1 MRHTSAA
8 VRAFSM
14 SRRVPGMLREVR
26 PRGVLRSWPWTFLS
40 RCSCSRVTRRPDLDF
55 RQGDAERLEF
65 ADRSVDA
72 VVMNFGLLH
81 LSNPDL
87 ALREAHRVL
96 RSGGW
101 LAFTVWARPT
111 EAVVFGIVLEAIER
125 HGDLS
130 VPLPPGPPF
139 FRFSDDGECRA
150 ALLSA
155 GFDTVTIKRIPQIW
169 RLESVDR
176 LFTAM
181 LGATVRTG
189 GLLRAQT
196 PAAHYRIRRAV
207 SEEVGRY
214 RSGDRVALPMPAV
227 LAAATARK

>member
-1 MRHTSAA
+1 VA
-8 VRAFSM
+8 VDFSE
-14 SRRVPGMLREVR
+14 PML
-26 PRGVLRSWPWTFLS
+26 VLARDASPH
-40 RCSCSRVTRRPDLDF
+40 LDF

-65 ADRSVDA
+65 ADRSFDA

-87 ALREAHRVL
+87 ALHEAHRVL

-101 LAFTVWARPT
+101 LAFTVWAPPT

-139 FRFSDDGECRA
+139 FRFSDEGECRA

-155 GFDTVTIKRIPQIW
+155 GFDTVTVTRIPQIW

-176 LFTAM
+176 LFAAM

-196 PAAHYRIRRAV
+196 PAAHYRIRQAV

-214 RSGDRVALPMPAV
+214 RSGDAIALPMPAV
-227 LAAATARK
+227 LAAAMAQ